1 MAKRTVCPRITIHTD
16 YYYRSF
22 LTKTNTTGYFFSV
35 LITLL
40 CIFLPFTS
48 VYSTGCKFARLIK
61 NFPPSHSYD
70 ALCQTSGPRRLQRM
84 STQKFSSRI
93 NFTRSSYSRIPL
105 TTTCSAMSTAQCRA
119 SSSKHRTRWR
129 LPRLSTLASIVTK
142 MVLSTNGTSR

>member
-61 NFPPSHSYD
+61 NFPPSHLYD
-70 ALCQTSGPRRLQRM
+70 ALLDFWA
-84 STQKFSSRI
+84 K
-93 NFTRSSYSRIPL
+93 
-105 TTTCSAMSTAQCRA
+105 TAVAHEHPKVQF
-119 SSSKHRTRWR
+119 KNKLYTE
-129 LPRLSTLASIVTK
+129 LLF
-142 MVLSTNGTSR
+142 

>member
-48 VYSTGCKFARLIK
+48 VYSTGYFWAKTAVAHEHPKVQFK
-61 NFPPSHSYD
+61 NKLYTELLF
-70 ALCQTSGPRRLQRM
+70 
-84 STQKFSSRI
+84 
-93 NFTRSSYSRIPL
+93 
-105 TTTCSAMSTAQCRA
+105 
-119 SSSKHRTRWR
+119 
-129 LPRLSTLASIVTK
+129 
-142 MVLSTNGTSR
+142 